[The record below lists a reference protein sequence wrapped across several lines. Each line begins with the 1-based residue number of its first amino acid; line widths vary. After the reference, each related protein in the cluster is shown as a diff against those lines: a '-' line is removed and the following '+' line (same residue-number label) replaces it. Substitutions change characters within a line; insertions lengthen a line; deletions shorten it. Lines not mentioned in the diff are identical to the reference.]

1 MTLRHFSRLLNGPGL
16 QYAERVGNR
25 WHPLNLPP
33 WVKYPA
39 PPTQDPPLQAPD
51 ILATE
56 EALLI
61 PVSPSKI
68 IGVGK
73 NYRAHAAEMGGPLPT
88 EPLLFLKAP
97 SALVAPGAPVV
108 LPLASTRVDYEGE
121 LVVVIGKEARR
132 VKEAEA
138 LEYVFG
144 YTVAC
149 DLTARD
155 FQASDGQWARAK
167 SFDTFCPLAPVIT
180 SGIDCSN
187 CALTTHV
194 NGVLRQSANTRDMVF
209 SVAQIVS
216 HISQCMTLLP
226 GDIILTGTP
235 DGVGPLSPG
244 DEVTVAIQGL
254 ASLHFKVEAESPD
267 DL

>member
-16 QYAERVGNR
+16 QYAERVGNT
-25 WHPLNLPP
+25 WHPLSLAP

-39 PPTQDPPLQAPD
+39 TLAQQPPLQAPEISLD
-51 ILATE
+51 E
-56 EALLI
+56 EAFLV

-73 NYRAHAAEMGGPLPT
+73 NYRAHAAEMGGTLPS

-97 SALVAPGAPVV
+97 SALVAPGGPVI
-108 LPLASTRVDYEGE
+108 LPAASTRVDYEGE

-132 VKEAEA
+132 VSEADA
-138 LEYVFG
+138 LTYVFG

-167 SFDTFCPLAPVIT
+167 SFDTFCPLSPVIT
-180 SGIDCSN
+180 SGVDCS
-187 CALTTHV
+187 AAPLTTHV

-235 DGVGPLSPG
+235 EGVGPLSAG
-244 DEVTVAIQGL
+244 DEVSVAIKGL
-254 ASLHFKVEAESPD
+254 VSLHFKVQAESPA
-267 DL
+267 